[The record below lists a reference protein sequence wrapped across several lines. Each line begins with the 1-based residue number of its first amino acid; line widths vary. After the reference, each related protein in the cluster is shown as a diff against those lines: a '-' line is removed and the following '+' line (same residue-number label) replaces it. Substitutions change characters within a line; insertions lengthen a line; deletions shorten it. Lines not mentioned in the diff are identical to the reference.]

1 MVDYS
6 LQKPIQ
12 NPSYFKKPAT
22 KSQLT
27 AGGNGGQG
35 AALAANVNG
44 ASGQANQGTSMFSP
58 GVLRVGGQASFP
70 EPLAPNKLFGPQS
83 ELATTF
89 QKGGITG
96 IVGQGAQNLYKD
108 VSGTASRL
116 GGSLAAGTK
125 GILFGKEEGL
135 QQLAGTNQPT
145 SVSITPSVTTK
156 PTIST
161 VDPTQSNATKTA
173 LGQFTTPTGG
183 FANVSISPNQSANIK
198 GMSLKQLTPD
208 QQSYLQGQIDRNAR
222 PEVQAEFAKQAAIVK
237 ERLDRSAEWDAA
249 NDPNSPENRAIQS
262 RNLFL
267 NAMQNNNLAGIQ
279 EYGDLYKKEAGIA
292 GDITQ
297 NRLTA
302 GSAAAQEAQ
311 KLGYGAEATRQAN
324 ELNIAK
330 ANVEDTANWQKLITS
345 PEAAMIPKSQLV
357 NMALQRNQP
366 LSLEYALGEDIAKQV
381 REESDPVAKKT
392 LVRSVLGD
400 LTDLYI
406 NSQRSQ

>member
-6 LQKPIQ
+6 SQKPIQ

-27 AGGNGGQG
+27 AGGDGGKG

-44 ASGQANQGTSMFSP
+44 ASGQANQGTPMSSP
-58 GVLRVGGQASFP
+58 GVL
-70 EPLAPNKLFGPQS
+70 S
-83 ELATTF
+83 ELTTTF
-89 QKGGITG
+89 QKGGVAG
-96 IVGQGAQNLYKD
+96 VLGKGAQDLYKD

-116 GGSLAAGTK
+116 GGNLAAGTK
-125 GILFGKEEGL
+125 GILFGKEAGL

-145 SVSITPSVTTK
+145 PVSITPSVTTK
-156 PTIST
+156 PTISA
-161 VDPTQSNATKTA
+161 VAPIQNNITKTA

-183 FANVSISPNQSANIK
+183 FANISISPNQPTNVQ
-198 GMSLKQLTPD
+198 GMGLHQLTSD

-222 PEVQAEFAKQAAIVK
+222 PEVQAEFAKQAAIAN
-237 ERLDRSAEWDAA
+237 ERIAEGKAWDAA
-249 NDPNSPENRAIQS
+249 NSNR
-262 RNLFL
+262 L
-267 NAMQNNNLAGIQ
+267 
-279 EYGDLYKKEAGIA
+279 
-292 GDITQ
+292 GDIESKFRQAQASGSPMEISQWSKILQKAYDTQ
-297 NRLTA
+297 GDTNIADKTNISRYA
-302 GSAAAQEAQ
+302 IESQ
-311 KLGYGAEATRQAN
+311 KLGYEAEAARQAN
-324 ELNIAK
+324 ELSAAK

-345 PEAAMIPKSQLV
+345 PEASTIPKPQLV
-357 NMALQRNQP
+357 TMALQRSQP

-381 REESDPVAKKT
+381 REESDPIAKKA